1 MVQKIRLLT
10 AQLSA
15 PFFRIKQHIYV
26 MDNRLA

>member
-10 AQLSA
+10 AQLSVL
-15 PFFRIKQHIYV
+15 FFRIKLYIYV